1 MIRRVKKPIVPLI
14 LLAFAVSFFLNLP
27 LAEGAE
33 KFPKPVGAV
42 NDFAN
47 LIPPPYR
54 QEMTALA
61 QEVLEKTGASVV
73 VVTLPTVGDD
83 DPRDYANSLYKAWG
97 IGRKGEDRG
106 VLIFLALKEK
116 RVRIETGYG
125 VEGIL
130 PDGLVGEIL
139 DRDVVPYLKKGDY
152 GRGLLNAM
160 VFVSGV
166 IAKDAKASL
175 NERPQ
180 TSGDMKP
187 AASRKNRGVPWTSN
201 VTSLL
206 VLILIAFLLLGTKRG
221 RDILPLIL
229 FLLLSG
235 SGRGGGGGGFGG
247 FGGGGFGGFGGGSSG
262 GGGADR
268 GF

>member
-14 LLAFAVSFFLNLP
+14 LLAFAVSFFLSLT

-33 KFPKPVGAV
+33 KFRKPVGAV

-47 LIPPPYR
+47 LIPQPYR

-83 DPRDYANSLYKAWG
+83 DPTDYANRLYRAWG
-97 IGRKGEDRG
+97 IGRKGEDKG
-106 VLIFLALKEK
+106 VLIFLAFKE
-116 RVRIETGYG
+116 RRIRIETGYG

-139 DRDVVPYLKKGDY
+139 DRDVTPYLRKGDY

-160 VFVSGV
+160 VSVSGV

-175 NERPQ
+175 GDRPR
-180 TSGDMKP
+180 TSGERRP
-187 AASRKNRGVPWTSN
+187 ADSRKSRGTPWTSN

-206 VLILIAFLLLGTKRG
+206 VFILFAVLLLGTKRG

-235 SGRGGGGGGFGG
+235 SGRGGGGGFGG

-262 GGGADR
+262 GGGAGR

>member
-1 MIRRVKKPIVPLI
+1 MIRRVRKPIVPLV
-14 LLAFAVSFFLNLP
+14 LFALAVSFFLSLP
-27 LAEGAE
+27 LAEAVE
-33 KFPKPVGAV
+33 KFPKPIGAV

-47 LIPPPYR
+47 LISPEYR
-54 QEMTALA
+54 QEMKALA
-61 QEVLEKTGASVV
+61 HEVFEKTGTSVV
-73 VVTLPTVGDD
+73 VVTLQTVGDD
-83 DPRDYANSLYKAWG
+83 DPRNYANSLYKAWG
-97 IGRKGEDRG
+97 IGRKGEDKG
-106 VLIFLALKEK
+106 VLIFLALKE
-116 RVRIETGYG
+116 RRIRIETGYG

-139 DRDVVPYLKKGDY
+139 DRDVTPYLKKGDY

-160 VFVSGV
+160 VSVSGV

-175 NERPQ
+175 SEQPQ

-187 AASRKNRGVPWTSN
+187 AASRKSRGVPWTSN

-206 VLILIAFLLLGTKRG
+206 VLILIVFLLLGTKRG
-221 RDILPLIL
+221 RDILPFIL
-229 FLLLSG
+229 LMLLSG
-235 SGRGGGGGGFGG
+235 SGRGGGGGFDG